1 MYFEVSG
8 VQISPV
14 LPFLFAFLVSF
25 FTSMGGVS
33 GAFLVLPFQVSV
45 LGFTGPAV
53 SSTNLVYNLVAIPS
67 GVYRYIKEGKMAW
80 PLACVIMVG
89 TPPGVFMGAF
99 IRIKYLPDTKH
110 FKLFVG
116 CVLLYI
122 GLRLLYGLRQRNKI
136 TRQASVRDDRYRKRK
151 DKTIESLKPDT
162 GHDATIKTVAF
173 SITDCTYSFYGE
185 TFSFNPFGLFM
196 LTLVFGLS
204 VVHTGSVAVLL
215 SLHSLSLF
223 GTSLYIPSQV
233 RPFWGHY
240 QPLRSGLC
248 FIWDSHPI
256 LYTQGLRSGP
266 IGCWEHFLVQGVL
279 PGFTAGQDFKKYMP
293 AKTIKIILAL
303 VITILAA
310 KYILDIF

>member
-67 GVYRYIKEGKMAW
+67 GVYRYIKEGRMAW

-89 TPPGVFMGAF
+89 TLPGVFMGAF
-99 IRIKYLPDTKH
+99 IRIKYLLDPKH

-162 GHDATIKTVAF
+162 GHDVTIKTVAF

-196 LTLVFGLS
+196 LTLVFGIIGGTYGIGGGSIIAPLLVAFWNLPVHTIAGATLLGTLS
-204 VVHTGSVAVLL
+204 TSAFGVVFYMGIAPYFVHTGLAIRPDWLL
-215 SLHSLSLF
+215 GTLF
-223 GTSLYIPSQV
+223 GA
-233 RPFWGHY
+233 G
-240 QPLRSGLC
+240 
-248 FIWDSHPI
+248 
-256 LYTQGLRSGP
+256 
-266 IGCWEHFLVQGVL
+266 
-279 PGFTAGQDFKKYMP
+279 GFAGIYCGARLQKYMP